1 MKLDTLTLTALGH
14 ELDVSPEA
22 FGELTSSKDLLG
34 NPEALRARMKADGY
48 LYLPGLLDREEVL
61 AARREVTDRLQTA
74 GHLDPAY
81 PPMDAVAQADAKIS
95 FLPEVARNNG
105 PLSTVLYSGAM
116 MDFFARFL
124 GGPVLHYDFTWFR
137 AVAPGK
143 GAPPHAD
150 VPYMGRGTHN
160 VYTAWTPIGD
170 VNMEMGGL
178 MVLEGTRDHESRLQS
193 YYKKDVDSYCTN
205 GLHAPE
211 IEAGKRWWGAF
222 DGVLSKDPPEMLKKF
237 GGRWLT
243 TGFSAGDV
251 LIFSIYTVH
260 GSLDNHSKHIRL
272 SSDSRYQLA
281 SEPVDQR
288 WMGENP
294 AGHGV
299 AGKRGRIC

>member
-1 MKLDTLTLTALGH
+1 LGH
-14 ELDVSPEA
+14 ELDVSETA
-22 FGELTSSKDLLG
+22 FGEIVSSNDIVE
-34 NPEALRARMKADGY
+34 NTDALRARMKTDGY

-61 AARREVTDRLQTA
+61 EARREITDRLQA
-74 GHLDPAY
+74 GGHLDPDY
-81 PPMDAVAQADAKIS
+81 PAMEAVAQKDTKIS
-95 FLPEVARNNG
+95 FLPEVAKDNA
-105 PLSTVLYSGAM
+105 PLSKVLYSGAM

-137 AVAPGK
+137 AIAPGH

-178 MVLEGTRDHESRLQS
+178 MVLEGSRNQESRLQT
-193 YYKKDVDSYCTN
+193 YLHKDVDSYCTN
-205 GLHAPE
+205 GLYADE
-211 IEAGKRWWGAF
+211 IEAGKRSWGAF
-222 DGVLSKDPPEMLKKF
+222 NGALTKNPPELLKKF

-243 TGFSAGDV
+243 TEYSAGDV
-251 LIFSIYTVH
+251 LIFSIYTIH

-299 AGKRGRIC
+299 AGKRGRVC

>member
-1 MKLDTLTLTALGH
+1 MIPLI
-14 ELDVSPEA
+14 
-22 FGELTSSKDLLG
+22 
-34 NPEALRARMKADGY
+34 RQW
-48 LYLPGLLDREEVL
+48 
-61 AARREVTDRLQTA
+61 RRWRK
-74 GHLDPAY
+74 P
-81 PPMDAVAQADAKIS
+81 DAKIS
-95 FLPEVARNNG
+95 FLPEVAKNNA
-105 PLSTVLYSGAM
+105 PLSKVLYSGAM

-170 VNMEMGGL
+170 VNLEMGGL
-178 MVLEGTRDHESRLQS
+178 MVLEGTRHHESRLQS
-193 YYKKDVDSYCTN
+193 YFKKDVDSYCVN
-205 GLHAPE
+205 GLHAQE

-222 DGVLSKDPPEMLKKF
+222 DGALSKDPPEMLRKF

-243 TGFSAGDV
+243 TEFSAGDV
-251 LIFSIYTVH
+251 LVFSIYT
-260 GSLDNHSKHIRL
+260 
-272 SSDSRYQLA
+272 DSRQSRQSFQVHPALQRLPLPIGR
-281 SEPVDQR
+281 EPVDQR

-294 AGHGV
+294 AGHSV